1 MINITLTSGNI
12 LRLDDGVNP
21 QINISLTHTPGDWY
35 HIAVVRSGLFLRVY
49 ENATLLGQFNLNSIV
64 NYQTNFVQDGPKSI
78 FDTIVLPRA
87 VTQEEIEY
95 YYDNVLKG
103 GDEVLPDL

>member
-12 LRLDDGVNP
+12 LRLDDGINP
-21 QINISLTHTPGDWY
+21 QINIPLTHTPGDWY

-49 ENATLLGQFNLNSIV
+49 ENAALLGQFNLNSVI
-64 NYQTNFVQDGPKSI
+64 NYQRNFVQDGPKSI
-78 FDTIVLPRA
+78 FDTVVLPRA

>member
-1 MINITLTSGNI
+1 MINIILIYPNI
-12 LRLDDGVNP
+12 LRIEDGVNP
-21 QINISLTHTPGDWY
+21 QINVTLTHTPGDWY

-49 ENATLLGQFNLNSIV
+49 ENATLLGQFNLTSIV

>member
-1 MINITLTSGNI
+1 
-12 LRLDDGVNP
+12 
-21 QINISLTHTPGDWY
+21 
-35 HIAVVRSGLFLRVY
+35 
-49 ENATLLGQFNLNSIV
+49 
-64 NYQTNFVQDGPKSI
+64 VQDGPKSI
-78 FDTIVLPRA
+78 FDTVVLPRA